1 MTVRFVVVDPEALRE
16 LIQDAVNSAMAGHA
30 GPSEWIDARSAPM
43 GARAFQRLAREGAFP
58 ASKPGKRW
66 QARRSDVDAYM
77 DRHRAA
83 AREEVATNDAQDPV
97 LAALDAGRL
106 RVIKGDRR
114 PG

>member
-1 MTVRFVVVDPEALRE
+1 MTRLIVVDPEELRE
-16 LIQDAVNSAMAGHA
+16 LIQDAVSCALAGH
-30 GPSEWIDARSAPM
+30 GQPSEWLDARSAPM

-58 ASKPGKRW
+58 AVKLGKKW

-83 AREEVATNDAQDPV
+83 PPEVVASNDVPDPV
-97 LAALDAGRL
+97 RAALDAGRL

>member
-1 MTVRFVVVDPEALRE
+1 MMARVVVVDVEELKE
-16 LIQDAVNSAMAGHA
+16 LIFSAVNSAIAGH
-30 GPSEWIDARSAPM
+30 GQPSEWLDARSAPM
-43 GARAFQRLAREGAFP
+43 GPRAFQRLAREGAFP
-58 ASKPGKRW
+58 AVKLGKKW

-83 AREEVATNDAQDPV
+83 TRDEEPTNDAPDPV
-97 LAALDAGRL
+97 RAALDAGRL